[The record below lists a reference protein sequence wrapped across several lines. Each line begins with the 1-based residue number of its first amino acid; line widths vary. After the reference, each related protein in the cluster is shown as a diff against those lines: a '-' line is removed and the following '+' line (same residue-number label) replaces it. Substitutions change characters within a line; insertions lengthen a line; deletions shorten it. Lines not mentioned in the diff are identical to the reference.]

1 MVRPLVVACGALATE
16 LRSVLRANDLDDIEV
31 RYLSA
36 NLHNVPGQIVP
47 TLRPILAEAAR
58 SGRPVFVGYAD
69 CGTGGLLDTLLA
81 EFPGTMRLPGAHCY
95 EMFAGSERFAAMH
108 NAEPGTFYLTDF
120 LAKHFEPLV
129 WQGLGLDRHPQ
140 LLPTYFAG
148 YRRVVLLAQDGSDEV
163 RLAAERAA
171 ARLGLAL
178 EIVATGLG
186 SLGAAVQVSFSASG
200 AR

>member
-140 LLPTYFAG
+140 LLPTYFTG